1 MKKRLV
7 SLVLV
12 FTLLLGASGCYSL
25 THTVGAG
32 PQTGVKISERQWYIL
47 WGLVPLGTKD
57 SGRIAGG
64 AENYRVTTKIG
75 VTDIIL
81 NIFTG
86 LVSIYSQTITVQK

>member
-1 MKKRLV
+1 MRKRLV

-12 FTLLLGASGCYSL
+12 FVLLLGASGCYSL
-25 THTVGAG
+25 THTVGSG
-32 PQTGVKISERQWYIL
+32 PQTGVKLSERQWYIL

-57 SGRIAGG
+57 SATLAGN
-64 AENYRVTTKIG
+64 AADYRVTTKYS

-86 LVSIYSQTITVQK
+86 LVTIHSRTISVQK